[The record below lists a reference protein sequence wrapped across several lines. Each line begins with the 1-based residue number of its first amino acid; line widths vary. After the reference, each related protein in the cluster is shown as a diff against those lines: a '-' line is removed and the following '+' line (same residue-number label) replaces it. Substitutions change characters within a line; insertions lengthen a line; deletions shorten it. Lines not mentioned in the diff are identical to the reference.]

1 MANFYSVPIV
11 PTANM
16 ATSSGSDESIK
27 VVFRVRPLNSK
38 EEADGRTI
46 VTTAHYDRGAIEIR
60 NPASSSDPPKVFTF
74 DSVFGPSSSQRQL
87 YDDCASPIVQSV
99 LEGYNGSIFAYGQTG
114 AGKSHTMVGRD
125 EPSELRGIIP
135 NAFEHI
141 YEHVGMESSNETS
154 YLIRASYYEI
164 YNENV
169 IDLLVA
175 SNTNNAKQGLELKE
189 SPDTGVYI
197 KGLTSKVVKSVEEI
211 NSVLRQGN
219 KNRSV
224 AATLMNQGSSRSH
237 AVFCVVIE
245 SQSVDEAGV
254 EHIRVGKLNLV
265 DLAGS
270 ERQSKTGATGERLK
284 EATKINL
291 SLSAL
296 GNVISALVDGKSNHI
311 PYRDSKL
318 TRILQDSLG
327 GNTRTVMCANA
338 GPADY
343 NFDETL
349 STLRYA
355 NRAKQIKN
363 RPVVNEDPK
372 DAMLREYKD
381 EISSLRKQLEAIRV
395 AGDGTNAD
403 VSTDVDLPNSL
414 QIVDQSL
421 LDQSREERDELRARL
436 EDEAKARAD
445 METQREE
452 LQKRLAE
459 MENQVVVGGS
469 ELERYA
475 SLEEE
480 VEAKTKKLQRLYR
493 KCLDTK
499 KRLSELTND
508 FAAERSGLLEKIDQ
522 LETKLGEKEQIVAR
536 IGSIL
541 SGDVFQLSLDMPGES
556 AKGYTPEVRAL
567 LDLPSPCE
575 TLQKEKKKMRSGGE
589 KKVSGSAAVARPL
602 LS

>member
-1 MANFYSVPIV
+1 M
-11 PTANM
+11 T
-16 ATSSGSDESIK
+16 GSKDESIR
-27 VVFRVRPLNSK
+27 VIFRVRPLNSK
-38 EEADGRTI
+38 EEADGRNI
-46 VTTAHYDRGAIEIR
+46 VTTAHMDRGAIEIR
-60 NPASSSDPPKVFTF
+60 NPTSSSSDPPKVFTF
-74 DSVFGPSSSQRQL
+74 DSVFGPSSSQRQI
-87 YDDCASPIVQSV
+87 YDICASPIVQSV
-99 LEGYNGSIFAYGQTG
+99 LEGYNGSIFAYGQTS

-125 EPSELRGIIP
+125 EPTELRGIIP

-141 YEHVGMESSNETS
+141 YEHVGMESLNETQ

-164 YNENV
+164 YNENI
-169 IDLLVA
+169 IDLLA
-175 SNTNNAKQGLELKE
+175 TNNDNNANTKQGLDLKE

-211 NSVLRQGN
+211 NAVLRQGN
-219 KNRSV
+219 KNRSIG
-224 AATLMNQGSSRSH
+224 ATLMNQGSSRSH

-245 SQSVDEAGV
+245 SQSVDEAGM

-284 EATKINL
+284 EATKINQ

-296 GNVISALVDGKSNHI
+296 GNVISALVDGKSRHI

-343 NFDETL
+343 NFDETM

-363 RPVVNEDPK
+363 QPVINQDPK

-381 EISSLRKQLEAIRV
+381 EINSLRKQLEKMRV
-395 AGDGTNAD
+395 AGDGGTNAD
-403 VSTDVDLPNSL
+403 ANLPNSTL
-414 QIVDQSL
+414 IDQSL
-421 LDQSREERDELRARL
+421 LDQSTEERDELRARL
-436 EDEAKARAD
+436 EDETKARAD
-445 METQREE
+445 METQREA

-459 MENQVVVGGS
+459 MENQVVVGGA

-475 SLEEE
+475 SLEDE

-493 KCLDTK
+493 KYLDA
-499 KRLSELTND
+499 KRRISELTND
-508 FAAERSGLLEKIDQ
+508 FAAERFGLLEKMEK
-522 LETKLGEKEQIVAR
+522 LETKLGEKEQSLAR
-536 IGSIL
+536 ICSIL
-541 SGDVFQLSLDMPGES
+541 SEDVVQVSLDMPGES
-556 AKGYTPEVRAL
+556 AKGYTPGVKAIL
-567 LDLPSPCE
+567 KLPSPFE
-575 TLQKEKKKMRSGGE
+575 TLQKKKKRSGDE
-589 KKVSGSAAVARPL
+589 VKIGSAKAVARPL
-602 LS
+602 VL

>member
-1 MANFYSVPIV
+1 M
-11 PTANM
+11 T
-16 ATSSGSDESIK
+16 GSKDESIR
-27 VVFRVRPLNSK
+27 VIFRVRPLNSK
-38 EEADGRTI
+38 EEADGRNI
-46 VTTAHYDRGAIEIR
+46 VTTAHMDRGAIEIR
-60 NPASSSDPPKVFTF
+60 NPTFSSSDPPKVFTF
-74 DSVFGPSSSQRQL
+74 DSVFGPSSSQRQI
-87 YDDCASPIVQSV
+87 YDICASPIVQSV
-99 LEGYNGSIFAYGQTG
+99 LEGYNGSIFAYGQTS

-125 EPSELRGIIP
+125 EPTELRGIIP

-141 YEHVGMESSNETS
+141 YEHVGMESLNETQ

-164 YNENV
+164 YNENI
-169 IDLLVA
+169 IDLLA
-175 SNTNNAKQGLELKE
+175 TNNDNNANTKQGLDLKE

-211 NSVLRQGN
+211 NAVLRQGN
-219 KNRSV
+219 KNRSIG
-224 AATLMNQGSSRSH
+224 ATLMNQGSSRSH

-245 SQSVDEAGV
+245 SQSVDEAGM

-284 EATKINL
+284 EATKINQ

-296 GNVISALVDGKSNHI
+296 GNVISALVDGKSRHI

-343 NFDETL
+343 NFDETM

-363 RPVVNEDPK
+363 QPVINQDPK

-381 EISSLRKQLEAIRV
+381 EINSLRKQLEKMRV
-395 AGDGTNAD
+395 AGDGGTNAD
-403 VSTDVDLPNSL
+403 ANLPNSTL
-414 QIVDQSL
+414 IDQSL
-421 LDQSREERDELRARL
+421 LDQSTEERDELRARL
-436 EDEAKARAD
+436 EDETKARAD
-445 METQREE
+445 METQREA
-452 LQKRLAE
+452 LQKRLGE
-459 MENQVVVGGS
+459 MENQVVVGGA

-475 SLEEE
+475 SLEDE

-493 KCLDTK
+493 KYLDA
-499 KRLSELTND
+499 KRRISELTND
-508 FAAERSGLLEKIDQ
+508 FAAERFGLLEKMEK
-522 LETKLGEKEQIVAR
+522 LETKLGEKEQSLAR
-536 IGSIL
+536 ICSIL
-541 SGDVFQLSLDMPGES
+541 SEDVVQVSLDMPGES
-556 AKGYTPEVRAL
+556 AKGYTPGVKAIL
-567 LDLPSPCE
+567 KLPSPFE
-575 TLQKEKKKMRSGGE
+575 TLQKKKKRSGDE
-589 KKVSGSAAVARPL
+589 VKIGSAKAVARPL
-602 LS
+602 VL

>member
-1 MANFYSVPIV
+1 M
-11 PTANM
+11 
-16 ATSSGSDESIK
+16 TSNSDESIK
-27 VVFRVRPLNSK
+27 VVFRVRPLNSE
-38 EEADGRTI
+38 EEADRRRI
-46 VTTAHYDRGAIEIR
+46 VTTAHDDRGAIEIR
-60 NPASSSDPPKVFTF
+60 NPASFSDPPKVFTF
-74 DSVFGPSSSQRQL
+74 DSVFCPSSSQRQI
-87 YDDCASPIVQSV
+87 YDVCASPIVQSV
-99 LEGYNGSIFAYGQTG
+99 LEGYNGCIFAYGQTG
-114 AGKSHTMVGRD
+114 AGKSHTMVGQD
-125 EPSELRGIIP
+125 EPAELRGIIP

-141 YEHVGMESSNETS
+141 YEHVDMESTNETH

-164 YNENV
+164 YNENI
-169 IDLLVA
+169 IDLLA
-175 SNTNNAKQGLELKE
+175 ANNANAKQGLELKE

-197 KGLTSKVVKSVEEI
+197 KGLTPKVVKSVEEI
-211 NSVLRQGN
+211 NAVLRQGN
-219 KNRSV
+219 KNRSIG
-224 AATLMNQGSSRSH
+224 ATLMNQGSSRSH

-296 GNVISALVDGKSNHI
+296 GNVISSLVDGKSQHI

-338 GPADY
+338 GPADT
-343 NFDETL
+343 NVEETM

-363 RPVVNEDPK
+363 KPVINQDPK

-381 EISSLRKQLEAIRV
+381 EITSLRKQLEEMRV
-395 AGDGTNAD
+395 KGDGGASAD
-403 VSTDVDLPNSL
+403 ANLPNSTL
-414 QIVDQSL
+414 VDQSL

-445 METQREE
+445 METQREA

-475 SLEEE
+475 SLEDE

-493 KCLDTK
+493 KYLDAK

-508 FAAERSGLLEKIDQ
+508 FAAERGGLLENMEQ
-522 LETKLGEKEQIVAR
+522 LETKLSEKKQRLAR
-536 IGSIL
+536 ISSIL
-541 SGDVFQLSLDMPGES
+541 SEDVVQLSLDMPDES
-556 AKGYTPEVRAL
+556 AKGYTPGAKAL
-567 LDLPSPCE
+567 LELSSCYK
-575 TLQKEKKKMRSGGE
+575 TLHKKKKCSGDE
-589 KKVSGSAAVARPL
+589 TRVGSTAAVARPL
-602 LS
+602 VL

>member
-1 MANFYSVPIV
+1 MK
-11 PTANM
+11 
-16 ATSSGSDESIK
+16 DESIK
-27 VVFRVRPLNSK
+27 VIFRVRPLNSK
-38 EEADGRTI
+38 EEADGRNV
-46 VTTAHYDRGAIEIR
+46 VTTAHDDRGAIEIR
-60 NPASSSDPPKVFTF
+60 NPASSSSDPPKIFTF
-74 DSVFGPSSSQRQL
+74 DSVFGPSSSQKQI
-87 YDDCASPIVQSV
+87 YDVCASPIVQSV

-141 YEHVGMESSNETS
+141 YEHVGTESTNETH

-164 YNENV
+164 YNENI
-169 IDLLVA
+169 IDLLA
-175 SNTNNAKQGLELKE
+175 TNNASNATSSTKQGLELKE
-189 SPDTGVYI
+189 SPDSGVYI

-211 NSVLRQGN
+211 NAVLRRGN
-219 KNRSV
+219 KNRSIG
-224 AATLMNQGSSRSH
+224 ATLMNQGSSRSH

-296 GNVISALVDGKSNHI
+296 GNVISALVDGKSQHI

-343 NFDETL
+343 NFDETM

-363 RPVVNEDPK
+363 KPVINQDPK

-493 KCLDTK
+493 RCLDTK

>member
-1 MANFYSVPIV
+1 MTGNG
-11 PTANM
+11 N
-16 ATSSGSDESIK
+16 GNESIK
-27 VVFRVRPLNSK
+27 VIFRVRPLNSK
-38 EEADGRTI
+38 EEADGRNV
-46 VTTAHYDRGAIEIR
+46 VTTAHDDRGAIEIR
-60 NPASSSDPPKVFTF
+60 NPASSSSDPPKIFTF
-74 DSVFGPSSSQRQL
+74 DSVFGPSSSQKQI
-87 YDDCASPIVQSV
+87 YDVCASPIVQSV

-141 YEHVGMESSNETS
+141 YEHVGMESSNETH

-164 YNENV
+164 YNENI
-169 IDLLVA
+169 IDLLA
-175 SNTNNAKQGLELKE
+175 TNNASNATSSTKQGLELKE
-189 SPDTGVYI
+189 SPDSGVYI

-211 NSVLRQGN
+211 NAVLRRGN
-219 KNRSV
+219 KNRSIG
-224 AATLMNQGSSRSH
+224 ATLMNQGSSRSH

-245 SQSVDEAGV
+245 SQSLDEPGV

-296 GNVISALVDGKSNHI
+296 GNVISALVDGKSQHI

-343 NFDETL
+343 NFDETM

-363 RPVVNEDPK
+363 KPVINQDPK

-381 EISSLRKQLEAIRV
+381 EITSLRKQLEDMRV
-395 AGDGTNAD
+395 AGDGGASANAESNLFSN
-403 VSTDVDLPNSL
+403 STL
-414 QIVDQSL
+414 VDQSL

-445 METQREE
+445 METQREA

-475 SLEEE
+475 SLEDE

-493 KCLDTK
+493 KYLDAK

-508 FAAERSGLLEKIDQ
+508 FAEERGGLLEKVEQ
-522 LETKLGEKEQIVAR
+522 LETKVSEKEQSLAR
-536 IGSIL
+536 ISSIL
-541 SGDVFQLSLDMPGES
+541 SEDVVQLSLDMPDES
-556 AKGYTPEVRAL
+556 AKGYTPGAKAL
-567 LDLPSPCE
+567 LEFPLCYE
-575 TLQKEKKKMRSGGE
+575 TLHKKKKRSGGE
-589 KKVSGSAAVARPL
+589 IRVESTAVVARPL
-602 LS
+602 VL

>member
-1 MANFYSVPIV
+1 M
-11 PTANM
+11 T
-16 ATSSGSDESIK
+16 TSNSDESIK

-38 EEADGRTI
+38 EEADRRRI
-46 VTTAHYDRGAIEIR
+46 VTTAHDDRGAIEIR
-60 NPASSSDPPKVFTF
+60 NPASFSDPPKVFTF
-74 DSVFGPSSSQRQL
+74 DSVFGPSSSQRQI
-87 YDDCASPIVQSV
+87 YDVCAFPIVQSV
-99 LEGYNGSIFAYGQTG
+99 LEGYNGCIFAYGQTG

-125 EPSELRGIIP
+125 EPAELRGIIP

-141 YEHVGMESSNETS
+141 YEHVGTESTNETH

-164 YNENV
+164 YNENI
-169 IDLLVA
+169 IDLLA
-175 SNTNNAKQGLELKE
+175 TNNANNANVKQGLELKE

-211 NSVLRQGN
+211 NAVLRQGN
-219 KNRSV
+219 KNRSIG
-224 AATLMNQGSSRSH
+224 ATLMNQGSSRSH

-296 GNVISALVDGKSNHI
+296 GNVISSLVDGKSQHI

-338 GPADY
+338 GPADT
-343 NFDETL
+343 NFDETM

-363 RPVVNEDPK
+363 QPVINQDPK

-381 EISSLRKQLEAIRV
+381 EITSLRKQLEEMRV
-395 AGDGTNAD
+395 KGDGGASAD
-403 VSTDVDLPNSL
+403 ANLPNSTL
-414 QIVDQSL
+414 VDQSL

-445 METQREE
+445 METQREA

-475 SLEEE
+475 SLEDE

-493 KCLDTK
+493 KYLDAK
-499 KRLSELTND
+499 KRLSNLTND
-508 FAAERSGLLEKIDQ
+508 FAAERGGLLEKMEQ
-522 LETKLGEKEQIVAR
+522 LETKLSEKEQRLAR
-536 IGSIL
+536 ISSIL
-541 SGDVFQLSLDMPGES
+541 SEDVVQLSLDMPDES
-556 AKGYTPEVRAL
+556 AKGYTSGAKAL
-567 LDLPSPCE
+567 LELSSCYE
-575 TLQKEKKKMRSGGE
+575 TLHKQKKCRGDETRVRST
-589 KKVSGSAAVARPL
+589 AAVARPL
-602 LS
+602 VL